1 MKNKELRGILALIVV
16 TALSFG
22 VIAGSRALSADMAGG
37 SAEGSQ
43 AAAAEEFD
51 VSGAENIE
59 EAVRLED
66 GAYAVTV
73 REAGYAGD
81 IVLKVTFED
90 DAETIRQVEV
100 LEQNETETLGARIA
114 EPEFLDQFAG
124 VKAPVYLPGMT
135 VDADGASADT
145 EEASDESS
153 DMTAELA
160 ALDGAVLNDGT
171 YEAKASEPSNG
182 YTEQVTITVTDGKI
196 TEVNWDGVAEDGS
209 LKSVMS
215 ENGEYVMTEDGPTWA
230 EQSKALAEAL
240 IENQS
245 LSFLNPDAE
254 GKTDAV
260 SGVSVSVNGFISLA
274 AQCLEQAAGI
284 EDSAA
289 EPLVLADGTY
299 EAKASEASNGYT
311 DQVTITV
318 TDGKITEVN
327 WDGVAEDGS
336 LKSVMSENGEY
347 VMTED
352 GPTWAEQSKALA
364 EALIENQS
372 LSFLNPDAEGKTD
385 AVSGVSISVNGFI
398 SLAQQCIDQA
408 AGIESTAETEENT
421 AEAGES
427 AEAAGEDA
435 AASQNGTQV
444 DSVSGATRSSTA
456 AVTGINDAYNFVQ
469 TVK

>member
-22 VIAGSRALSADMAGG
+22 VIAGSRALSTDIAGG

-90 DAETIRQVEV
+90 DAQTIRQVEV

-135 VDADGASADT
+135 VEADGTAADT
-145 EEASDESS
+145 EEAADENA
-153 DMTAELA
+153 DMAEELA

-182 YTEQVTITVTDGKI
+182 YTDQVTITVTDRKI
-196 TEVNWDGVAEDGS
+196 TSVNWDGVAEDGS

-240 IENQS
+240 VENQS
-245 LSFLNPDAE
+245 LSFLNP
-254 GKTDAV
+254 
-260 SGVSVSVNGFISLA
+260 N
-274 AQCLEQAAGI
+274 
-284 EDSAA
+284 
-289 EPLVLADGTY
+289 
-299 EAKASEASNGYT
+299 
-311 DQVTITV
+311 
-318 TDGKITEVN
+318 
-327 WDGVAEDGS
+327 
-336 LKSVMSENGEY
+336 
-347 VMTED
+347 
-352 GPTWAEQSKALA
+352 
-364 EALIENQS
+364 
-372 LSFLNPDAEGKTD
+372 AEGKTD

-398 SLAQQCIDQA
+398 NLAQQCIDQA
-408 AGIESTAETEENT
+408 AGIESTADTEEP
-421 AEAGES
+421 A
-427 AEAAGEDA
+427 AEAAGEET

-456 AVTGINDAYNFVQ
+456 AVNGINDAYNFVQ

>member
-22 VIAGSRALSADMAGG
+22 VIAGSRALSTDIAGG

-90 DAETIRQVEV
+90 DAQTIRQVEV

-135 VDADGASADT
+135 VEADGTAADT
-145 EEASDESS
+145 EEAADENA
-153 DMTAELA
+153 DMAEELA

-182 YTEQVTITVTDGKI
+182 YTDQVTITVTDGKI
-196 TEVNWDGVAEDGS
+196 TSVNWDGVAEDGS

-240 IENQS
+240 VENQS
-245 LSFLNPDAE
+245 LSFLNPNAE

-260 SGVSVSVNGFISLA
+260 SGVSISVNGFISLA

-284 EDSAA
+284 EEPAA

-299 EAKASEASNGYT
+299 EAKASEPSNGYT

-318 TDGKITEVN
+318 TDGKITSVN

-364 EALIENQS
+364 EALVENQS
-372 LSFLNPDAEGKTD
+372 LSFLNPNAEGKTD

-398 SLAQQCIDQA
+398 NLAQQCIDQA
-408 AGIESTAETEENT
+408 AGIESTADTEEP
-421 AEAGES
+421 A
-427 AEAAGEDA
+427 AEAAGEET

-444 DSVSGATRSSTA
+444 DSVSGATRSSAA
-456 AVTGINDAYNFVQ
+456 AVNGINDAYNFVQ

>member
-22 VIAGSRALSADMAGG
+22 VIAGSRALSTDIAGG

-90 DAETIRQVEV
+90 DAQTIRQVEV

-124 VKAPVYLPGMT
+124 MKAPVYLPGMT
-135 VDADGASADT
+135 VEADGASTDT
-145 EEASDESS
+145 EAASDESS

-160 ALDGAVLNDGT
+160 ALDGAVFTDGT
-171 YEAKASEPSNG
+171 YEAKAAEPSNG
-182 YTEQVTITVTDGKI
+182 YTDQVTITIADGKI
-196 TEVNWDGVAEDGS
+196 TEVNWEAVAEDGS
-209 LKSVMS
+209 LKSVAS

-240 IENQS
+240 VENQS

-260 SGVSVSVNGFISLA
+260 SGVSISVNGFISLA

-284 EDSAA
+284 EEPAA

-299 EAKASEASNGYT
+299 EAKASEPSNGYT

-318 TDGKITEVN
+318 TDGKITSVN

-336 LKSVMSENGEY
+336 LKSVASENGEY

-352 GPTWAEQSKALA
+352 GLLWAEQSKALA
-364 EALIENQS
+364 DALIANQS